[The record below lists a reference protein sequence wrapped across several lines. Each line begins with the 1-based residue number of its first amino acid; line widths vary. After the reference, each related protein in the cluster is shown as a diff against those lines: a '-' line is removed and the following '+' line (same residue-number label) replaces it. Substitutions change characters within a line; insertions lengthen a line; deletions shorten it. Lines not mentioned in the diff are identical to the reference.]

1 MHNNIYIYLYI
12 QRSSLGDSFVPCLS
26 VFPFCMGFQNRFGT
40 PVLPGSNSTFDP
52 CVASPASQSSG
63 TYSNACCL
71 LLDLFKNL
79 LNTLQPSLTKHQPMY
94 RCCATRD
101 LVYGRAVRSTLSLKT
116 KTLIPNARRVLAWR
130 NLDKFYPALISFF
143 SPFKRYLP
151 SSHTDVAVLKTQPS
165 KERIKQ

>member
-40 PVLPGSNSTFDP
+40 PVLPESNPTFDP

-63 TYSNACCL
+63 TYSNAYCL

-79 LNTLQPSLTKHQPMY
+79 LNTLQPSLTKHQPKY

-101 LVYGRAVRSTLSLKT
+101 LVYWGSVRKTRSLKT
-116 KTLIPNARRVLAWR
+116 PTQKTYPGRVLAWR
-130 NLDKFYPALISFF
+130 NLDKFHPALNSFF